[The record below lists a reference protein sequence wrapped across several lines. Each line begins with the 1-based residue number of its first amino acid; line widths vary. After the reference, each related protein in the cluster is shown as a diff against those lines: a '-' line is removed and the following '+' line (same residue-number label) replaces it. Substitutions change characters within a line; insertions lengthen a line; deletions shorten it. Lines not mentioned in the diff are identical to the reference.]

1 MNMADDR
8 IGFDPLSMQTVGHFG
23 LMMSELEEALLGDL
37 DVDISPGEGTQ
48 LNFRI
53 PLVYLQASAK
63 SDQTLPIYPSAPMTH
78 HFRQD

>member
-53 PLVYLQASAK
+53 PLISSQASAK
-63 SDQTLPIYPSAPMTH
+63 RSDIAVHPSAHTIR
-78 HFRQD
+78 HFWRD